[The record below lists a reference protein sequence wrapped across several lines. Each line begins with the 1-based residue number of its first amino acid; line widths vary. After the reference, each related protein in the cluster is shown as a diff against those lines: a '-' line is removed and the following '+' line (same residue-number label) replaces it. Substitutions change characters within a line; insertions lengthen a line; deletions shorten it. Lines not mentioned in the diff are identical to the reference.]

1 MKTRNKTKGLIIASI
16 IAFAATIFTACVP
29 TPGGGGITNPNI
41 IHKTWNLSIN
51 SKFNWND
58 TTYNYNL
65 DINNDSIIDIKFICS
80 RHTTYFFGTKMQYN
94 NIYAEGN
101 NIEFAFDSLLNEI
114 NENNSK
120 FEDKSYYVGQNK
132 SIVLPNILWSNSLG
146 KSSATLTGIVASG
159 KVDYAALNLS
169 ETVNKKLKTNADGT
183 AFSGLRI
190 LKDGNYYYGWI
201 KYQIVGLYI
210 PNVTTDITAKILETA
225 VSKNPNEIL
234 LAGQK

>member
-1 MKTRNKTKGLIIASI
+1 MNTRNKTKGLIIASI

-29 TPGGGGITNPNI
+29 TPGGGGTNPNI

-51 SKFNWND
+51 SKLNWND

-65 DINNDSIIDIKFICS
+65 DINNDSIIDIKFICK
-80 RHTTYFFGTKMQYN
+80 RWTQEHYVIFKGNY
-94 NIYAEGN
+94 IYAEGN
-101 NIEFAFDSLLNEI
+101 NIEFAFDSLLNK
-114 NENNSK
+114 NNST
-120 FEDKSYYVGQNK
+120 FENKSYYVELNK
-132 SIVLPNILWSNSLG
+132 SIILPNILWSNSLG
-146 KSSATLTGIVASG
+146 ESAGIVASA
-159 KVDYAALNLS
+159 KFTDIYTYNSQIANY
-169 ETVNKKLKTNADGT
+169 KLKTNTDGT

-201 KYQIVGLYI
+201 KYQIVGLHI